1 MYAKDRQ
8 DRSTKHLKP
17 NEIPKTIIERNIRKL
32 VLSSGSEKPGD
43 FGSPGR
49 CGVANGLTLDLETG
63 VRNCAWDSRMKKR
76 KK

>member
-1 MYAKDRQ
+1 MVPFYDYGAIV
-8 DRSTKHLKP
+8 SA
-17 NEIPKTIIERNIRKL
+17 
-32 VLSSGSEKPGD
+32 G
-43 FGSPGR
+43 GR